1 MKTAK
6 TFRLSKEAVSV
17 LEEQDNATQFLEK
30 LILQKKTISEGEALI
45 LDKLDGLSSNGRTEA
60 FGASNLGSNPN
71 EPAIPP
77 TQEEEKDTYA
87 GLMQVCCLGTTPCK
101 HWIFDSIDGIWVN
114 LLSGDKREG

>member
-17 LEEQDNATQFLEK
+17 LEGQDNATQFLER
-30 LILQKKTISEGEALI
+30 LILQRKTISEGEALI

-60 FGASNLGSNPN
+60 FGASDLGSNPN

-77 TQEEEKDTYA
+77 IQKEEKDTYA
-87 GLMQVCCLGTTPCK
+87 GLMQVCCLGTNPCK
-101 HWIFDSIDGIWVN
+101 HWIFDGMDGIWVN